1 VLRSELQ
8 AALAGAFGNGL
19 HTAVVQEAATV
30 KDHSGDTGFF
40 GAVGKPTANF
50 RSGRDVSTSGTIETF
65 LNRRGG
71 GNGAPSEVVDDLGVD
86 MFAAAEHREARPSG
100 AAADATLE
108 TATATVAT
116 VLSELDAI
124 HEKLPW
130 AQPIDLPTLRMT
142 NSST

>member
-1 VLRSELQ
+1 MVRS
-8 AALAGAFGNGL
+8 
-19 HTAVVQEAATV
+19 
-30 KDHSGDTGFF
+30 
-40 GAVGKPTANF
+40 
-50 RSGRDVSTSGTIETF
+50 
-65 LNRRGG
+65 
-71 GNGAPSEVVDDLGVD
+71 SEVVDDLGVD
-86 MFAAAEHREARPSG
+86 VFAAAEHREARPSG
-100 AAADATLE
+100 AADATLK

>member
-19 HTAVVQEAATV
+19 HTAVEQEAATV
-30 KDHSGDTGFF
+30 EDHSGDASFF
-40 GAVGKPTANF
+40 GAVGKPTAHF
-50 RSGRDVSTSGTIETF
+50 RSGRDVSTNCTVET
-65 LNRRGG
+65 LLDSRGG
-71 GNGAPSEVVDDLGVD
+71 GESTPGEVVDDLGVD
-86 MFAAAEHREARPSG
+86 VFAAAEHREARPSG